1 LTEKLDLTGLSCP
14 MPVVKTQLAMDKL
27 KAGDLLEVFA
37 TDRGAL
43 SDIPSWA
50 SATGNDMVETDDQG
64 SRLRFVIRKGGAS
77 PVPPEHPPPD
87 TPEAAGP

>member
-1 LTEKLDLTGLSCP
+1 MTEKLDLTGLSCP
-14 MPVVKTQLAMDKL
+14 MPVVKTQLAMAKL
-27 KAGDLLEVFA
+27 EAGDLLEVVA

-64 SRLRFVIRKGGAS
+64 SCLRFVIRKGRAS
-77 PVPPEHPPPD
+77 PVPPKNPSSD
-87 TPEAAGP
+87 TPEAEGP